1 MFPSKILFKCTKY
14 LDMIT
19 NLKYRTVIKIY
30 GHSNVLLMNIKKK
43 LEPTFYHY
51 SDIRYLPNFVVVQLV
66 FIRVINDIGVF

>member
-30 GHSNVLLMNIKKK
+30 GHSNVFLMNIKK
-43 LEPTFYHY
+43 
-51 SDIRYLPNFVVVQLV
+51 N
-66 FIRVINDIGVF
+66 